1 MPRESNIQGLP
12 NPMCA
17 RSQPAN
23 VDPPWIRDES
33 IAWLRVTPFIALHL
47 GCFATIWVGVSA
59 VAIWVALGSYLVRAF
74 AVSAFY
80 HRGFSHRAFK
90 TGRATQ
96 FAFALLGAA
105 ATQRGPL
112 WWAAQHRLHHRHADT
127 DADPHSSPRGFL
139 FSHLVWFLTPNRFR
153 TPVHYVRDLARFPEL
168 RWLNRFDLVAPVGY
182 AAAMFALGAALE
194 PVYPAT
200 NGWQM
205 LVWGYVISTV
215 ALMHATFFVN
225 SLSHR
230 AGRRR
235 FETAD
240 GSRNNALLALA
251 TMGEGWHNN
260 HHRHAASA
268 RLGFYWWQL
277 DLGYL
282 GLRLLATMGLVRN
295 LKTPPDA
302 VLHEGRQCA

>member
-1 MPRESNIQGLP
+1 MPSEPNIQGWS
-12 NPMCA
+12 NQVCA
-17 RSQPAN
+17 RRQPAN
-23 VDPPWIRDES
+23 ADPPRIRDES
-33 IAWLRVTPFIALHL
+33 IAWLRITPFIALHL
-47 GCFATIWVGVSA
+47 GCFAVIWVGVSA
-59 VAIWVALGSYLVRAF
+59 AAVWVAVGSYLLRAF

-90 TGRATQ
+90 TGRMTQ

-139 FSHLVWFLTPNRFR
+139 FSHLVWFLTPDRFR
-153 TPVHYVRDLARFPEL
+153 TPVHLVRDLARFPEL

-194 PVYPAT
+194 PVYPGT

-230 AGRRR
+230 FGRRR
-235 FETAD
+235 FETAE

-282 GLRLLATMGLVRN
+282 GLRLLETMGLVRD

-302 VLHEGRQCA
+302 VLREGRSCA

>member
-1 MPRESNIQGLP
+1 MRREPTSPPLATP
-12 NPMCA
+12 PCNPL
-17 RSQPAN
+17 RS
-23 VDPPWIRDES
+23 VETDPTWVRNES
-33 IAWLRVTPFIALHL
+33 IAWLRIVPFIVLHL
-47 GCFATIWVGVSA
+47 ACFAVIWVGVSA
-59 VAIWVALGSYLVRAF
+59 FAVGVAAASYLVRAF

-80 HRGFSHRAFK
+80 HRAFSHRAFK

-96 FAFALLGAA
+96 FAFAVLGAA

-112 WWAAQHRLHHRHADT
+112 WWAAQHRLHHQHADT
-127 DADPHSSPRGFL
+127 DADPHSSPRGFWW
-139 FSHLVWFLTPNRFR
+139 SHLGWFLTRARFR
-153 TPVHYVRDLARFPEL
+153 TPLHRVKDLARFPEL
-168 RWLNRFDLVAPVGY
+168 RWLNRFDLVVPVGY
-182 AAAMFALGAALE
+182 AAAMYALGAALE
-194 PVYPAT
+194 PLHSTT

-205 LVWGYVISTV
+205 LVWGYVIPTV

-230 AGRRR
+230 IGHRR
-235 FETAD
+235 FPTAD
-240 GSRNNALLALA
+240 RSRNNAALALA

-282 GLRLLATMGLVRN
+282 GLRLLEKIGLVQE

-302 VLHEGRQCA
+302 VLREGRSCA

>member
-1 MPRESNIQGLP
+1 MF
-12 NPMCA
+12 
-17 RSQPAN
+17 QPAN
-23 VDPPWIRDES
+23 ADPPRIRDES
-33 IAWLRVTPFIALHL
+33 IAWLRITPFIALHL
-47 GCFATIWVGVSA
+47 GCFAVIWVGVSA
-59 VAIWVALGSYLVRAF
+59 AAVWVAVGSYLLRAF

-90 TGRATQ
+90 TGRMTQ

-139 FSHLVWFLTPNRFR
+139 FSHLVWFLTPDRFR
-153 TPVHYVRDLARFPEL
+153 TPVHLVRDLARFPEL

-194 PVYPAT
+194 PVYPGT

-230 AGRRR
+230 FGRRR
-235 FETAD
+235 FETAE

-282 GLRLLATMGLVRN
+282 GLRLLETIGLVRE

-302 VLHEGRQCA
+302 VLSEGRSCA

>member
-1 MPRESNIQGLP
+1 MPREPNIQGLS
-12 NPMCA
+12 NPVCA

-23 VDPPWIRDES
+23 VDPPWIGDES

-80 HRGFSHRAFK
+80 HRSFSHRAFK
-90 TGRATQ
+90 AGRATQ

-139 FSHLVWFLTPNRFR
+139 FSHLTWFLTPDRFR

-194 PVYPAT
+194 PVYPGT

-230 AGRRR
+230 IGRRR
-235 FETAD
+235 FATAE

-282 GLRLLATMGLVRN
+282 GLRLLATIGLVRD

-302 VLHEGRQCA
+302 VLQEGRSCA